1 MDIKT
6 IEKFRRQQRKKLN
19 FKPYDISKTIAQYP
33 DASYY
38 MIIGERT
45 GGKTYSTLDHYLE
58 EYFLHGKEFV
68 YLRRFEED
76 IKKKRMDQLFSP
88 FVNNGYISM
97 ITEEKYNDVFFY
109 AGKFYL
115 CETHDDKRIRAEKP
129 FAYALS
135 INNMIHDKST
145 SYPNVGTIVF
155 DEFLTRKAE
164 LIDEFSDFM
173 NVVSTIF
180 RTRDDGKIV
189 MLGNTVNKYSSYF
202 KEMGLTH
209 VTSMA
214 PGSIDVY
221 NYGDSKLQVV
231 VERTTPQE
239 ENGKP
244 NDYLFA
250 FDNPRLKMITGGA
263 WEVDIYPHLKWKYI
277 PQDVIYTFWIDFD
290 KSSLKCDIVSDEH
303 GTYIFVK
310 PHTTERK
317 RDDEIIFTP
326 DIYPDQLHIRRIT
339 DPINKVTSV
348 IRDLFV
354 QEKVFYS
361 SNEVGEIVRNY
372 LVWCKK

>member
-33 DASYY
+33 DASYF

-45 GGKTYSTLDHYLE
+45 GGKTYSTLDHCLE

-76 IKKKRMDQLFSP
+76 VKKKRMDQLFSP
-88 FVNNGYISM
+88 FVNNGFISM
-97 ITEEKYNDVFFY
+97 ITEGKYNDVFFY

-135 INNMIHDKST
+135 INTMIHDKST

-209 VTSMA
+209 VTSMS

-290 KSSLKCDIVSDEH
+290 KSNLKCDIVNDEH